1 MLPMVFENIDSSA
14 IYRIKCEENGVFVTF
29 QSNIDKI
36 YQYSTKDVE
45 NFAKSVENCI
55 NDPKSSI
62 GRFINVSTRDG
73 TLELVDLTN
82 K

>member
-1 MLPMVFENIDSSA
+1 MLPMIFENIDSSA
-14 IYRIKCEENGVFVTF
+14 INTIKCEESGVFVTF

-45 NFAKSVENCI
+45 NCI

-62 GRFINVSTRDG
+62 GRYINVSTRDG
-73 TLELVDLTN
+73 TLNLVEID

>member
-1 MLPMVFENIDSSA
+1 MLPMIFENIDSSA
-14 IYRIKCEENGVFVTF
+14 INTIKCEDSGVFVTF

-62 GRFINVSTRDG
+62 GRYINISTRDG
-73 TLELVDLTN
+73 TLNLVEID